1 MQSKTSRRRAPPAQR
16 GNALLASM
24 LTLTGI
30 AVLSASVL
38 TTSLAMQREQ
48 RGDLQRLQARYAG
61 EAAVA
66 AALVDLELGGPG
78 QAFSAQ
84 APLRLGGAEAWAG
97 FTPLAG
103 DQFSADAGARL
114 GHTRLGLEVI
124 AESVSQGLFQFGAF
138 GEDGVW
144 LASNAQIDSYD
155 SELAPYAALNNSGSS
170 AYCDDDGAVGSNAD
184 IEVSQNAKVWGQLT
198 PGPDGTAMV
207 LGNAIVSGGAFASPE
222 PTTLPPIQLP
232 TYTPGGHLV
241 LANNAVQTLAP
252 GNYDFGQ
259 FQVGKNAKLTIQGPA
274 ELVVT
279 NLKVLTGSS
288 LRIDSTAGP
297 VTIYVEDD
305 FLIDS
310 NTLIAPLDLDP
321 KGLSFQLLSDN
332 IVDPLQLVDVDLLDF
347 DSNAK
352 MYASIY
358 APNALVEINSNF
370 ELFGAVMAKEL
381 ILDSNCKIH
390 YDESLAD
397 ADIYSTSTF
406 EVIGWR
412 EKGHGQP

>member
-1 MQSKTSRRRAPPAQR
+1 MQSKLSRRLAPPAQR
-16 GNALLASM
+16 GSALLASM

-48 RGDLQRLQARYAG
+48 RGDLQRLQVRYAG

-84 APLRLGGAEAWAG
+84 APLRLGGADAWAG
-97 FTPLAG
+97 FTVLAG
-103 DQFSADAGARL
+103 DQFSADGGARL

-144 LASNAQIDSYD
+144 LASNAQVDSYD
-155 SELAPYAALNNSGSS
+155 SELAPYAALNNNGSS

-184 IEVSQNAKVWGQLT
+184 IEVSQNAKVWGQLA
-198 PGPDGTAMV
+198 PGPGGTATV
-207 LGNAIVSGGAFASPE
+207 LGNAVVSGGAYASPA
-222 PTTLPPIQLP
+222 PTILPPIQLP
-232 TYTPGGHLV
+232 TYTPGGNLV

-274 ELVVT
+274 NLVVT
-279 NLKVLTGSS
+279 NLEVLTGSS
-288 LRIDSTAGP
+288 LRIDSTSGP
-297 VTIYVEDD
+297 VTIYVEND